1 MISALKNPLACAGRP
16 LFSQRQDL
24 PNFIEEPEA
33 QAFEAL
39 LGVSALGD
47 NRFLVGGLDFM
58 MV

>member
-1 MISALKNPLACAGRP
+1 MACAGRP